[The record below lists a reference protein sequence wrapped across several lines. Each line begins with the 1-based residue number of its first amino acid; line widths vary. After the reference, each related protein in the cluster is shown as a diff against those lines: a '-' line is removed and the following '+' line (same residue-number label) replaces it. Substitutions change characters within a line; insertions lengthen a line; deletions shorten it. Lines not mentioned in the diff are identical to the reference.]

1 MGDGVIERCGGDRAG
16 RGRDR
21 ETTRGIWERRR
32 GRERGR
38 GGNIWNFCAECQ
50 LVKYE
55 YEFNT

>member
-1 MGDGVIERCGGDRAG
+1 MGEKEGEGYRGG

-21 ETTRGIWERRR
+21 KIGRGIWKRR

-38 GGNIWNFCAECQ
+38 GGNIWKFCAECQ